1 MGTLKKSSLSIC
13 VMKTI
18 DVSIKSVL
26 FKLSVL
32 QPLLRG
38 NFSFHHLSIICLC
51 SLGFIALSEYIMA
64 CLGSAE

>member
-1 MGTLKKSSLSIC
+1 MLKTSSLSIY

-18 DVSIKSVL
+18 DVPIKSAL
-26 FKLSVL
+26 PKLSVL
-32 QPLLRG
+32 EPLLRG
-38 NFSFHHLSIICLC
+38 NCSFYHLFIICLC

>member
-38 NFSFHHLSIICLC
+38 NFRFHHLSIICLC